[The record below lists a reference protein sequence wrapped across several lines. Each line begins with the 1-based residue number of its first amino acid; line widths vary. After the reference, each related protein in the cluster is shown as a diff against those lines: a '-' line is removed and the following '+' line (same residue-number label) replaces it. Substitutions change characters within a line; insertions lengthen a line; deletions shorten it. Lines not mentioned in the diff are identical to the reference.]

1 MNNNSWKDFLNIKYA
16 MALANAM
23 THAFDY
29 SPTDPLKQAIVAR
42 KIADDFHHGI
52 TPHSQRMEAPL

>member
-1 MNNNSWKDFLNIKYA
+1 MNSWKEFLNLKYA

-23 THAFDY
+23 LYCQDHSHDSLT
-29 SPTDPLKQAIVAR
+29 QAIVAR

-52 TPHSQRMEAPL
+52 TPNTRRMEAPLL